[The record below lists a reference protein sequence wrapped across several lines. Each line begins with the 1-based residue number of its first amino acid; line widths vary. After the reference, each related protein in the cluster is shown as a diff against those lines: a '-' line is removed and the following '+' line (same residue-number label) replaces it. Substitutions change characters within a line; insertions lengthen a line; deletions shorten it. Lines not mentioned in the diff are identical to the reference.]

1 MGNRD
6 VTKQIRVKQWAQII
20 QDRCA
25 SGLYVDEYCE
35 QHGISRNQYYYWLR
49 EVKEAAINECM
60 PRLVEVTPEP
70 ELPAPAEKAL
80 ANHTDINFKP
90 EMTINVG
97 GISLGIDSN
106 TPSELIR
113 KTLEALNYAK

>member
-70 ELPAPAEKAL
+70 ELPAPAEKTL
-80 ANHTDINFKP
+80 ANHNDINFKP

-106 TPSELIR
+106 TPSEGNALIMV
-113 KTLEALNYAK
+113 